1 MEIYP
6 IEGYQVCRVPVTI
19 GKSYKVKV
27 LCIMDDIDECHILLG
42 IPWLCEVNGKYDVK
56 QNLYLFSWEGRK
68 IVMVSPKV
76 TPQLPKPE
84 VKVEEK
90 IDMVPPKVTPQ
101 LPKSK
106 VKVKEKIVKAEVV
119 DEHNEKIDL

>member
-1 MEIYP
+1 MCLEDLRFELKPFVKEIL
-6 IEGYQVCRVPVTI
+6 ESTDHRVPVTI

-76 TPQLPKPE
+76 TPQL
-84 VKVEEK
+84 
-90 IDMVPPKVTPQ
+90 T
-101 LPKSK
+101 
-106 VKVKEKIVKAEVV
+106 KA
-119 DEHNEKIDL
+119 